1 MNILWFISTILII
14 AILFYLLLR
23 KRKKDKID
31 LTEKDRIV
39 SEILESKIDFQNIF
53 KSSFEATSL
62 YNQLKVLYHPDK
74 FITAEK
80 KEVATK
86 LFQEITSNKYD
97 YKKLIEIKQI
107 AENELLTNK

>member
-1 MNILWFISTILII
+1 MNMLWFISTILII

-74 FITAEK
+74 FLTVEK
-80 KEVATK
+80 KRGC
-86 LFQEITSNKYD
+86 NK
-97 YKKLIEIKQI
+97 IISRNNVKQVR
-107 AENELLTNK
+107 L